1 MKRISPH
8 LTPLSSGRAW
18 VGMLLCLSLSGV
30 VWADIKLGPGKEK
43 NKDSRK
49 QDEKR
54 MEQLGAL
61 SPEVKPAQVSFVA
74 GRSVEVELDAAAAV
88 VTGLKFIIREG
99 PQNGTLSEVRP
110 HPTERH
116 KAVVTYTHTGGEE
129 NMADSFAYACRIG
142 EGPFSAHAR
151 VMLNGRRA
159 EARLL
164 VMQQPQFGR
173 VLPGTEVMAKA
184 VVTNRG
190 IGPFEADL
198 VWPTP
203 WQGPPKLV
211 LGIGETAE
219 LAVLVTPARPGV
231 MSEEVVL
238 QEGNETSRIRLWLQ
252 CEQPFIVTPSR
263 AQMNYD
269 AERGLR
275 WIKARIANATKEPM
289 TLKLSLPERLQ
300 GPQQVEVRPG
310 QMHELELTLA
320 ENDVKA
326 FEGEVR
332 VTDGVL
338 SERLILGASPEP
350 AQVAMVAPASGK
362 LQFGSHDQGVV
373 AKATLV
379 LSNSGGEAA
388 VLAVQ
393 APPPFRVAEDEQSF
407 SVAPGETQKLVMEV
421 ESGKAGR
428 YQGKVVLSG
437 GGNRLELDAEATFVD
452 PNVIQMKSGKGGSAA
467 GAAPATPK
475 VARPKA
481 APAPVAAVPSGDQPP
496 PEVKPK
502 APVGPTLD
510 SKDNAVTAMG
520 KMNTKAAAVLSY
532 LSVFGAPI
540 PEAELSKKYGK
551 LEGIQ
556 MTKQGKDYLE
566 LAWERPNPDSPP
578 QSYRVEASQQVYEP
592 MTKMFF
598 RQWAPMPE
606 VKTVVATQGWEGVRL
621 SGLRHSSQ
629 YEVRVLAVDELGKV
643 SPPSDIYVLSTL
655 PPWRPPLWWW
665 YAGALALLGGLLWQA
680 RRLYLKRMGL
690 SFA

>member
-1 MKRISPH
+1 MKRFSLH
-8 LTPLSSGRAW
+8 LTPLCSGFAW
-18 VGMLLCLSLSGV
+18 GGMLLCLSLTSSV
-30 VWADIKLGPGKEK
+30 LADIKLGPGKEK
-43 NKDSRK
+43 DKDSRK

-74 GRSVEVELDAAAAV
+74 GRSVEVELDAAAAL

-99 PQNGTLSEVRP
+99 PKHGTLSEVRT

-116 KAVVTYTHTGGEE
+116 KALVTYTHTGGEE
-129 NMADSFAYACRIG
+129 NMVDSFAYACRIG
-142 EGPFSAHAR
+142 EGPFSAPAR
-151 VMLNGRRA
+151 VVLNGRRA
-159 EARLL
+159 EARLM

-203 WQGPPKLV
+203 WKGPPRLA
-211 LGIGETAE
+211 LDIGETAE
-219 LAVLVTPARPGV
+219 IAVLVTPERPGV
-231 MSEEVVL
+231 LSEEVVL

-300 GPQQVEVRPG
+300 GPAEVEVRPG
-310 QMHELELTLA
+310 QLHEMELTLD

-338 SERLILGASPEP
+338 SERLLLGASPEP
-350 AQVAMVAPASGK
+350 AQVAMVAPSSGK

-379 LSNSGGEAA
+379 LSNNGGEAA

-393 APPPFRVAEDEQSF
+393 APPPFRVAADEQSF

-437 GGNRLELDAEATFVD
+437 GGNRLELEAEATFVD
-452 PNVIQMKSGKGGSAA
+452 PNVIQMKSGKGSTATGGASASA
-467 GAAPATPK
+467 K

-481 APAPVAAVPSGDQPP
+481 APAPVAVAPSGDQPP
-496 PEVKPK
+496 PDTAAK
-502 APVGPTLD
+502 APVGPTPD
-510 SKDNAVTAMG
+510 KKDNAVTAMG
-520 KMNTKAAAVLSY
+520 KMNTQAAAMLSY

-540 PEAELSKKYGK
+540 PDAERSKKYGK

-556 MTKQGKDYLE
+556 MTQQGRDHLE

-592 MTKMFF
+592 VTKMFF
-598 RQWAPMPE
+598 RQWVPMPE
-606 VKTVVATQGWEGVRL
+606 VKTVDVGEGREGVRL
-621 SGLRHSSQ
+621 TGLRHSSQ

-643 SPPSDIYVLSTL
+643 SPPSDIYLLSTL

-690 SFA
+690 SLA